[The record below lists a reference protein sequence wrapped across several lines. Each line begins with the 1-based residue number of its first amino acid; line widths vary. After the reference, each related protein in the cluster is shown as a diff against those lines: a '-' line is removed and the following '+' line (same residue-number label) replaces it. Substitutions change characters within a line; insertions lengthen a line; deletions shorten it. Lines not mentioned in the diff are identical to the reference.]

1 MKKLLSI
8 LLTLALTLSLSVPAL
23 AAAPEEV
30 PLPDLMDPPPPVED
44 TLVIRDSGYPM
55 DAETVAWLEAH
66 PEEAAQLEANLEQ
79 WAMTSWGYASVAEMA
94 EAWGESEAYIRDML
108 LEEQVGTAMYQ
119 EEQQAAQAEY
129 AAAHP
134 GYLDGFDP
142 DAWLRT
148 AYPDYRDPEEA
159 FMADYGLADRAA
171 FEDYMEGD
179 YTNHLIWME
188 SLRSDIDAALAEN
201 AAALDGFDVDAYF
214 AQEYPYYESQ
224 EEFMAGYTLLDRAEF
239 ETYLTWEYLTYY
251 AVPEGNDPWTDD
263 LKEALGGVPGEL
275 WVMVNGT
282 YLTFEADKPYAE
294 DGVTYVPA
302 DKLGEALGLELAG
315 DYVPL
320 RETAQAAGYE
330 IWWDQD
336 YETAVV
342 MDSDVLIGIID
353 SGFTALNGVL
363 AKNTLDWERWAETED
378 WTVTLTMFD
387 TLNGDKTYPMTLT
400 QESLYGPEGLQTTG
414 EYDLSAMM
422 TLLEQMGLLEYVG
435 EDELKV
441 VSAVLSGDYE
451 LRWDMESGDM
461 AFTASCLPDLLSM
474 LGTPY
479 PKELWFTLSG
489 ETTEELSDLLSD
501 LMDREEPV
509 TVGALVWYLYG
520 ATTAPWSDPVLYWS
534 EATELA
540 AGMSI
545 FLGDE
550 ALVREGDA
558 WVLRLGMEELAA
570 LLGYGEDAY
579 VYDYLGLQDFALE
592 CAFHDDGA
600 VTGSLLCLTPDETWS
615 PAVRVTASWDFDL
628 TGGGLE
634 AEIHLKNQMKL
645 TITGSTALK
654 ETGEKPETGVPEGA
668 ASMALE
674 DLTGW

>member
-8 LLTLALTLSLSVPAL
+8 LLTLALTLSLSAPAL

-30 PLPDLMDPPPPVED
+30 PLPDLVDPPLPVED
-44 TLVIRDSGYPM
+44 SLVIGDSGYPM

-108 LEEQVGTAMYQ
+108 LEEQVGTAMYR

-159 FMADYGLADRAA
+159 FMADYDLADRAA

-188 SLRSDIDAALAEN
+188 SLRSDIDADLAEDP
-201 AAALDGFDVDAYF
+201 AALDGFDVDAYF
-214 AQEYPYYESQ
+214 TQEYPYYESQ

-251 AVPEGNDPWTDD
+251 AAPSDPWTDD
-263 LKEALGGVPGEL
+263 SKEALGGVPGEL
-275 WVMVNGT
+275 GIMVNGT
-282 YLTFEADKPYAE
+282 YLTFTGDKPYAE

-302 DKLGEALGLELAG
+302 DELGEALGLELTG
-315 DYVPL
+315 GYVPL
-320 RETAQAAGYE
+320 RETAQAAGCE
-330 IWWDQD
+330 VWWDQA

-342 MDSDVLIGIID
+342 MDPDALIGAID

-363 AKNTLDWERWAETED
+363 AKNTPAWERWAETEE

-400 QESLYGPEGLQTTG
+400 QESLCGPEGLQAAG
-414 EYDLSAMM
+414 KYDLSALM
-422 TLLEQMGLLEYVG
+422 TLLEGMGLLDYVG
-435 EDELKV
+435 EDERDV
-441 VSAVLSGDYE
+441 VTAVLSGDYE
-451 LRWDMESGDM
+451 LRWDMESGNM

-479 PKELWFTLSG
+479 PKELWFTLNG
-489 ETTEELSDLLSD
+489 ETTAELTGLLSD
-501 LMDREEPV
+501 LMDREKPV
-509 TVGALVWYLYG
+509 TVGALAWALTRSTSYG
-520 ATTAPWSDPVLYWS
+520 SPVFYWRD
-534 EATELA
+534 AVDFAGTLA
-540 AGMSI
+540 L
-545 FLGDE
+545 FLGDD

-558 WVLRLGMEELAA
+558 WVLRLGMDDLAA
-570 LLGYGEDAY
+570 LLGYGEEDAGT
-579 VYDYLGLQDFALE
+579 YLGLEAFALE
-592 CAFHDDGA
+592 CAFGDDGA
-600 VTGSLLCLTPDETWS
+600 VTGSLLCLTPDESWS
-615 PAVRVTASWDFDL
+615 PAMRVTAGWDLDL
-628 TGGGLE
+628 TGGTVE
-634 AEIHLKNQMKL
+634 AEFHLKNQMKL
-645 TITGSTALK
+645 TLTGTSALE

-668 ASMALE
+668 ASVALE

>member
-1 MKKLLSI
+1 MKKLISI
-8 LLTLALTLSLSVPAL
+8 LLTLALTLSLSAPAL

-30 PLPDLMDPPPPVED
+30 PLPDLVDPPLPVED
-44 TLVIRDSGYPM
+44 SLVIGDSGYPM
-55 DAETVAWLEAH
+55 DAETAAWLEAH

-119 EEQQAAQAEY
+119 EERQAAQAEY

-134 GYLDGFDP
+134 GYLDGFDH
-142 DAWLRT
+142 DAWLRR

-159 FMADYGLADRAA
+159 FMADYDLADRAA
-171 FEDYMEGD
+171 FEAYMEGD
-179 YTNHLIWME
+179 YTNHLIWIE
-188 SLRSDIDAALAEN
+188 SLQSEIDAMLAES

-214 AQEYPYYESQ
+214 TQEYPYYESQ
-224 EEFMAGYTLLDRAEF
+224 EEFMAGYTLLGRAEF

-251 AVPEGNDPWTDD
+251 AAPSDPWTDES
-263 LKEALGGVPGEL
+263 KEALGGVPGEL
-275 WVMVNGT
+275 GVMVNGA
-282 YLTFEADKPYAE
+282 YLTFDGDKPYAE
-294 DGVTYVPA
+294 NGVTYVPA
-302 DKLGEALGLELAG
+302 AQLGEALGLTLTG

-320 RETAQAAGYE
+320 RETAQAAGCE
-330 IWWDQD
+330 VWWDQA

-342 MDSDVLIGIID
+342 LDPAALTEAID

-363 AKNTLDWERWAETED
+363 AKSVPAWERWAETED

-400 QESLYGPEGLQTTG
+400 QESLCGPEGLQAAG
-414 EYDLSAMM
+414 KYDLSALM

-435 EDELKV
+435 EDERKV

-451 LRWDMESGDM
+451 LRWDTETGAM

-479 PKELWFTLSG
+479 PKELWFTLNG
-489 ETTEELSDLLSD
+489 ETTAELTGLLSD

-509 TVGALVWYLYG
+509 TVGALAWALTRSTSYG
-520 ATTAPWSDPVLYWS
+520 SPVFYWRDTVDF
-534 EATELA
+534 AGALA
-540 AGMSI
+540 L
-545 FLGDE
+545 FLGDD
-550 ALVREGDA
+550 ALVREGDT
-558 WVLRLGMEELAA
+558 WVLRLGMDDLAA
-570 LLGYGEDAY
+570 LLGYGEEDAGT
-579 VYDYLGLQDFALE
+579 YLGLEAFALE
-592 CAFHDDGA
+592 CAFGDDGS
-600 VTGSLLCLTPDETWS
+600 VTGSLLCLTPDESWS
-615 PAVRVTASWDFDL
+615 PAMRVTASWDLDL
-628 TGGGLE
+628 TGGTVE
-634 AEIHLKNQMKL
+634 AEFHLKNQMKL
-645 TITGSTALK
+645 TLTVSTALE

-668 ASMALE
+668 ASTALE

>member
-1 MKKLLSI
+1 MKKLISI
-8 LLTLALTLSLSVPAL
+8 LLTLALTLSLSAPAL

-30 PLPDLMDPPPPVED
+30 PLPDLVDPPLPVED
-44 TLVIRDSGYPM
+44 SLVIGDSGYPM

-119 EEQQAAQAEY
+119 EERQAAQAEY

-134 GYLDGFDP
+134 GYLDGFDH
-142 DAWLRT
+142 DAWLRR

-159 FMADYGLADRAA
+159 FMADYDLADRAA
-171 FEDYMEGD
+171 FEAYMEGD
-179 YTNHLIWME
+179 YTNHLIWIE
-188 SLRSDIDAALAEN
+188 SLRSEIDAMLAEN

-214 AQEYPYYESQ
+214 TQEYPYYESQ
-224 EEFMAGYTLLDRAEF
+224 EEFMAGYTLLGRAEF

-251 AVPEGNDPWTDD
+251 AAPSDPWTDD
-263 LKEALGGVPGEL
+263 SKEALGGVPGEL
-275 WVMVNGT
+275 GIMVNGT
-282 YLTFEADKPYAE
+282 YLTFTGDKPYAE

-302 DKLGEALGLELAG
+302 DELGEALGLELTG
-315 DYVPL
+315 GYVPL
-320 RETAQAAGYE
+320 RETAQAAGCE
-330 IWWDQD
+330 VWWDQA

-342 MDSDVLIGIID
+342 MDPDALIGAID

-363 AKNTLDWERWAETED
+363 AKNTPAWERWAETEE

-400 QESLYGPEGLQTTG
+400 QESLYGPEGLQAAG
-414 EYDLSAMM
+414 KYDLSALM
-422 TLLEQMGLLEYVG
+422 TLLEGMGLLDYVG
-435 EDELKV
+435 EDERDV
-441 VSAVLSGDYE
+441 VTAVLSGDYE

-479 PKELWFTLSG
+479 PKELWFTLDG
-489 ETTEELSDLLSD
+489 ETTAELTGLLSD

-509 TVGALVWYLYG
+509 TVGALAWALTRSISYG
-520 ATTAPWSDPVLYWS
+520 SPVFYWRD
-534 EATELA
+534 AVDFAGTLA
-540 AGMSI
+540 L
-545 FLGDE
+545 FLGDD
-550 ALVREGDA
+550 ALIREGDA
-558 WVLRLGMEELAA
+558 WVLRLGMTDLAA
-570 LLGYGEDAY
+570 LLGYGEDT
-579 VYDYLGLQDFALE
+579 YDYLGLQDFALE
-592 CAFHDDGA
+592 CAFGDDGA
-600 VTGSLLCLTPDETWS
+600 VTGSLLCLTPDESWS
-615 PAVRVTASWDFDL
+615 PAMRVTAGWDLDL
-628 TGGGLE
+628 TGGTVE
-634 AEIHLKNQMKL
+634 AEFHLKNQMKL
-645 TITGSTALK
+645 TLTGTSALE

-668 ASMALE
+668 ASVALE

>member
-8 LLTLALTLSLSVPAL
+8 LLTLALTLSLSAPAL

-30 PLPDLMDPPPPVED
+30 PLPDLVDPPLPVED
-44 TLVIRDSGYPM
+44 SLVIGDSGYPM

-159 FMADYGLADRAA
+159 FMADYDLADRAA

-214 AQEYPYYESQ
+214 TQEYPYYESQ

-251 AVPEGNDPWTDD
+251 AAPSDPWTDD
-263 LKEALGGVPGEL
+263 SKEALGGVPGEL
-275 WVMVNGT
+275 GVMVNGT
-282 YLTFEADKPYAE
+282 YLTFTGDKPYAE

-302 DKLGEALGLELAG
+302 DELGEALGLELTG
-315 DYVPL
+315 GYVPL
-320 RETAQAAGYE
+320 RETAQAAGCE
-330 IWWDQD
+330 VWWDQA

-342 MDSDVLIGIID
+342 MDPDALIGAID

-363 AKNTLDWERWAETED
+363 AKNTPAWERWAETEE

-400 QESLYGPEGLQTTG
+400 QESLCGPEGLQAAG
-414 EYDLSAMM
+414 KYDLSALM
-422 TLLEQMGLLEYVG
+422 TLLEGMGLLDYVG
-435 EDELKV
+435 EDERDV
-441 VSAVLSGDYE
+441 VTAVLSGDYE
-451 LRWDMESGDM
+451 LRWDMESGNM

-479 PKELWFTLSG
+479 PKELWFTLNG
-489 ETTEELSDLLSD
+489 ETTAELTGLLSD
-501 LMDREEPV
+501 LMDREKPV
-509 TVGALVWYLYG
+509 TVGALAWALTRSTSYG
-520 ATTAPWSDPVLYWS
+520 SPVFYWRD
-534 EATELA
+534 AVDFAGTLA
-540 AGMSI
+540 L
-545 FLGDE
+545 FLGDD

-558 WVLRLGMEELAA
+558 WVLRLGMDDLAA
-570 LLGYGEDAY
+570 LLGYGEEDAGT
-579 VYDYLGLQDFALE
+579 YLGLEAFALE
-592 CAFHDDGA
+592 CAFGDDGA
-600 VTGSLLCLTPDETWS
+600 VTGSLLCLTPDESWS
-615 PAVRVTASWDFDL
+615 PAMRVTAGWDLDL
-628 TGGGLE
+628 TGGTVE
-634 AEIHLKNQMKL
+634 AEFHLKNQMKL
-645 TITGSTALK
+645 TITGSTALE

-668 ASMALE
+668 ASVALE

>member
-8 LLTLALTLSLSVPAL
+8 LLTLALTLSLSAPAL

-30 PLPDLMDPPPPVED
+30 PLPDLVDPPLPVED
-44 TLVIRDSGYPM
+44 SLVIGDSGYPM

-119 EEQQAAQAEY
+119 EERQAAQAEY

-159 FMADYGLADRAA
+159 FMADYDLADRAA

-214 AQEYPYYESQ
+214 TQEYPYYESQ

-251 AVPEGNDPWTDD
+251 AAPSDPWTDD
-263 LKEALGGVPGEL
+263 SKEALGGVPGEL
-275 WVMVNGT
+275 GIMVNGT
-282 YLTFEADKPYAE
+282 YLTFTGDKPYAE

-302 DKLGEALGLELAG
+302 DELGEALGLELTG
-315 DYVPL
+315 GYVPL
-320 RETAQAAGYE
+320 RETAQAAGCE
-330 IWWDQD
+330 VWWDQA

-342 MDSDVLIGIID
+342 MDPDALIGAID

-363 AKNTLDWERWAETED
+363 AKNTPAWERWAETEE

-400 QESLYGPEGLQTTG
+400 EESLCGPEGLQAAG
-414 EYDLSAMM
+414 KYDLSALM
-422 TLLEQMGLLEYVG
+422 TLLEGMGLLDYVG
-435 EDELKV
+435 EDERDV
-441 VSAVLSGDYE
+441 VTAVLSGDYE
-451 LRWDMESGDM
+451 LRWDMESGNM

-479 PKELWFTLSG
+479 PKELWFTLNG
-489 ETTEELSDLLSD
+489 ETTAELTGLLSD

-509 TVGALVWYLYG
+509 TVGALAWALTRSTSYG
-520 ATTAPWSDPVLYWS
+520 SPVFYWRD
-534 EATELA
+534 AVDFAGTLA
-540 AGMSI
+540 L
-545 FLGDE
+545 FLGDD

-558 WVLRLGMEELAA
+558 WVLRLGMDDLAA
-570 LLGYGEDAY
+570 LLGYGEEDAGT
-579 VYDYLGLQDFALE
+579 YLGLEAFALE
-592 CAFHDDGA
+592 CAFGDDGA
-600 VTGSLLCLTPDETWS
+600 VTGSLLCLTPDESWS
-615 PAVRVTASWDFDL
+615 PAMRVTAGWDLDL
-628 TGGGLE
+628 TGGTVE
-634 AEIHLKNQMKL
+634 AEFHLKNQMKL
-645 TITGSTALK
+645 TLTGTSALE

-668 ASMALE
+668 ASVALE

>member
-8 LLTLALTLSLSVPAL
+8 LLTLALTLSLSAPAL
-23 AAAPEEV
+23 AAAPEEA
-30 PLPDLMDPPPPVED
+30 PLPDLMDPPLPVED
-44 TLVIRDSGYPM
+44 TLVIRDSGYLM
-55 DAETVAWLEAH
+55 DAEAAAWLEAH
-66 PEEAAQLEANLEQ
+66 PEEAAQLEANLDQ
-79 WAMTSWGYASVAEMA
+79 WAETWGYGSVAEMA
-94 EAWGESEAYIRDML
+94 ADWGESEAYIRDML
-108 LEEQVGTAMYQ
+108 LEEQAGVIADREARQTAL
-119 EEQQAAQAEY
+119 AAY

-148 AYPDYRDPEEA
+148 AYPGYKEPDEA

-171 FEDYMEGD
+171 FEDYMKED
-179 YTNHLIWME
+179 YTSHLIWIE
-188 SLRSDIDAALAEN
+188 DLQSDIDAALAE
-201 AAALDGFDVDAYF
+201 APAALDGFDVDDYF
-214 AQEYPYYESQ
+214 TQEYPYYSDQ
-224 EEFMAGYTLLDRAEF
+224 EEFMADYGLLDRTEF
-239 ETYLTWEYLTYY
+239 ETYLTWEYLIYY
-251 AVPEGNDPWTDD
+251 AAPSDPWTDD
-263 LKEALGGVPGEL
+263 SKEALGGVPGEL
-275 WVMVNGT
+275 GIMVNGT
-282 YLTFEADKPYAE
+282 YLTFDGDKPYAE

-302 DKLGEALGLELAG
+302 AELGEALGLELTG

-320 RETAQAAGYE
+320 RETAQAAGCE
-330 IWWDQD
+330 IWWDQA

-342 MDSDVLIGIID
+342 MDPDVLVAAID

-414 EYDLSAMM
+414 EYDLSALM

-451 LRWDMESGDM
+451 LRWDTETGAM
-461 AFTASCLPDLLSM
+461 AVTASCLPDLLSV

-520 ATTAPWSDPVLYWS
+520 ATTAPWSAPVLYWS

-540 AGMSI
+540 AGMAL

>member
-8 LLTLALTLSLSVPAL
+8 LLTLALTLSLSAPAL

-30 PLPDLMDPPPPVED
+30 PLPDLVDPPLPVED
-44 TLVIRDSGYPM
+44 SLVIGDSGYPM

-119 EEQQAAQAEY
+119 EERQAAQAEY

-159 FMADYGLADRAA
+159 FMADYDLADRAA

-188 SLRSDIDAALAEN
+188 SLRSDIDAKLAEN

-214 AQEYPYYESQ
+214 TQEYPYYESQ
-224 EEFMAGYTLLDRAEF
+224 EEFMAGYTLLGRAEF

-251 AVPEGNDPWTDD
+251 AAPSDPWTDD
-263 LKEALGGVPGEL
+263 SKEALGGVPGEL
-275 WVMVNGT
+275 GIMVNGT
-282 YLTFEADKPYAE
+282 YLTFTGDKPYAE

-302 DKLGEALGLELAG
+302 AELGEALGLTLTG
-315 DYVPL
+315 GYVPL
-320 RETAQAAGYE
+320 RETAQAAGCE
-330 IWWDQD
+330 VWWDQD

-342 MDSDVLIGIID
+342 IDTAALVEAID

-363 AKNTLDWERWAETED
+363 AKSVPAWERWAETED

-400 QESLYGPEGLQTTG
+400 QESLCGPEGLQAAG
-414 EYDLSAMM
+414 KYDLSALM

-435 EDELKV
+435 EDERKV

-451 LRWDMESGDM
+451 LRWDTGTGAM

-479 PKELWFTLSG
+479 PKELWFTLNG
-489 ETTEELSDLLSD
+489 ETTAELTGLLSD

-509 TVGALVWYLYG
+509 TVGALAWALTRSTSYG
-520 ATTAPWSDPVLYWS
+520 SPVFYWRDTVDF
-534 EATELA
+534 AGTLA
-540 AGMSI
+540 L
-545 FLGDE
+545 FLGDD

-558 WVLRLGMEELAA
+558 WVLRLGMDDLAA
-570 LLGYGEDAY
+570 LLGYGEDT
-579 VYDYLGLQDFALE
+579 YDYLGLQDFALE
-592 CAFHDDGA
+592 CAFGDDGS
-600 VTGSLLCLTPDETWS
+600 VTGSLLCLTPDESWS
-615 PAVRVTASWDFDL
+615 PAMRVTAGWDLDL

-654 ETGEKPETGVPEGA
+654 ETGEKPETQVPEGA
-668 ASMALE
+668 ASTALE

>member
-8 LLTLALTLSLSVPAL
+8 LLTLALTLSLSAPAL

-30 PLPDLMDPPPPVED
+30 PLPDLVDPPLPVED
-44 TLVIRDSGYPM
+44 SLVIGDSGYPM

-159 FMADYGLADRAA
+159 FMADYDLADRAA

-214 AQEYPYYESQ
+214 TQEYPYYESQ

-251 AVPEGNDPWTDD
+251 AAPSDPWTDD
-263 LKEALGGVPGEL
+263 SKEALGGVPGEL
-275 WVMVNGT
+275 GVMVNGT
-282 YLTFEADKPYAE
+282 YLTFTGDKPYAE
-294 DGVTYVPA
+294 DGVTYAPA
-302 DKLGEALGLELAG
+302 AELGEALGLTLTG
-315 DYVPL
+315 GYVPL
-320 RETAQAAGYE
+320 RETAQAAGCE
-330 IWWDQD
+330 VWWDQA

-342 MDSDVLIGIID
+342 MDPDALIGAID

-363 AKNTLDWERWAETED
+363 AKNTPAWERWAETEE

-400 QESLYGPEGLQTTG
+400 QESLCGPEGLQAAG
-414 EYDLSAMM
+414 KYDLSALM
-422 TLLEQMGLLEYVG
+422 TLLEGMGLLDYVG
-435 EDELKV
+435 EDERDV
-441 VSAVLSGDYE
+441 VTAVLSGDYE
-451 LRWDMESGDM
+451 LRWDMESGNM

-479 PKELWFTLSG
+479 PKELWFTLNG
-489 ETTEELSDLLSD
+489 ETTAELTGLLSD
-501 LMDREEPV
+501 LMDREKPV
-509 TVGALVWYLYG
+509 TVGTLAWALTRSTSYG
-520 ATTAPWSDPVLYWS
+520 SPVFYWRD
-534 EATELA
+534 AVDFAGTLA
-540 AGMSI
+540 L
-545 FLGDE
+545 FLGDD

-558 WVLRLGMEELAA
+558 WVLRLGMDDLAA
-570 LLGYGEDAY
+570 LLGYGEEDAGT
-579 VYDYLGLQDFALE
+579 YLGLEAFALE
-592 CAFHDDGA
+592 CAFSDDGA
-600 VTGSLLCLTPDETWS
+600 VTGSLLCLTPDESWS
-615 PAVRVTASWDFDL
+615 PAMRVTAGWDLDL
-628 TGGGLE
+628 TGGTVE
-634 AEIHLKNQMKL
+634 AELHLKNQMKL
-645 TITGSTALK
+645 TLTGTSALE

-668 ASMALE
+668 ASVALE

>member
-1 MKKLLSI
+1 MKKLISI
-8 LLTLALTLSLSVPAL
+8 LLTLALTLSLSAPAL

-30 PLPDLMDPPPPVED
+30 PLPDLVDPPLPVED
-44 TLVIRDSGYPM
+44 SLVIGDSGYPM

-108 LEEQVGTAMYQ
+108 LEEQVGTAMYR

-159 FMADYGLADRAA
+159 FMADYGLADRAT
-171 FEDYMEGD
+171 FEDYMKED
-179 YTNHLIWME
+179 YTSHLIWIE
-188 SLRSDIDAALAEN
+188 DLQSDIDAALAE
-201 AAALDGFDVDAYF
+201 APAALDGFDVDDYF
-214 AQEYPYYESQ
+214 TQEYPYYSDQ
-224 EEFMAGYTLLDRAEF
+224 EEFMADYGLLDRTEF
-239 ETYLTWEYLTYY
+239 ETYLTWEYLIYY
-251 AVPEGNDPWTDD
+251 AAPEGNDPWTDD
-263 LKEALGGVPGEL
+263 LKESLGGVPGEL
-275 WVMVNGT
+275 GIMVNGT
-282 YLTFEADKPYAE
+282 YLTFTGDKPYAE

-302 DKLGEALGLELAG
+302 AELGEALDLELTG

-320 RETAQAAGYE
+320 RETAQAAGCE
-330 IWWDQD
+330 IWWDQA

-342 MDSDVLIGIID
+342 MDPDVLVAAID

-378 WTVTLTMFD
+378 WNVTLTMFD

-414 EYDLSAMM
+414 EYDLSALM

-435 EDELKV
+435 EDERKV

-451 LRWDMESGDM
+451 LRWDTETGAM
-461 AFTASCLPDLLSM
+461 AFTASCLPELLSM
-474 LGTPY
+474 MGTPY
-479 PKELWFTLSG
+479 PKELWFTLDG
-489 ETTEELSDLLSD
+489 ETTEELTGLLSD
-501 LMDREEPV
+501 LMDQEEPV
-509 TVGALVWYLYG
+509 TVGALVWYLY
-520 ATTAPWSDPVLYWS
+520 ASTTAPWSDPVLYWS

-545 FLGDE
+545 LLGDD

-558 WVLRLGMEELAA
+558 WVLRLGMSELAG
-570 LLGYGEDAY
+570 LLGYSEED
-579 VYDYLGLQDFALE
+579 YDYLGLQDFALE
-592 CAFHDDGA
+592 CAFGDDGT
-600 VTGSLLCLTPDETWS
+600 VTGSLLCLTPDESWS
-615 PAVRVTASWDFDL
+615 PAMRIAADWELDL
-628 TGGGLE
+628 TSGSLE
-634 AEIHLKNQMKL
+634 AELHLKNQMKL
-645 TITGSTALK
+645 TITVSTALE
-654 ETGEKPETGVPEGA
+654 ETGEKPETQVPEGA

>member
-8 LLTLALTLSLSVPAL
+8 LLTLALTLSLSAPAL

-30 PLPDLMDPPPPVED
+30 PLPDLVDPPLPVED
-44 TLVIRDSGYPM
+44 SLVIGDSGYPM

-119 EEQQAAQAEY
+119 EERQAAQAEY

-159 FMADYGLADRAA
+159 FMADYDLADRAA

-214 AQEYPYYESQ
+214 TQEYPYYESQ

-251 AVPEGNDPWTDD
+251 AAPSDPWTDD
-263 LKEALGGVPGEL
+263 SKEALGGVPGEL
-275 WVMVNGT
+275 GIMVNGT
-282 YLTFEADKPYAE
+282 YLTFTGDKPYAE

-302 DKLGEALGLELAG
+302 DELGEALGLELTG
-315 DYVPL
+315 GYVPL
-320 RETAQAAGYE
+320 RETAQAAGCE
-330 IWWDQD
+330 VWWDQA

-342 MDSDVLIGIID
+342 MDPDALIGAID

-363 AKNTLDWERWAETED
+363 AKNTPAWERWAETEE

-400 QESLYGPEGLQTTG
+400 QESLCGPEGLQAAG
-414 EYDLSAMM
+414 KYDLSALM
-422 TLLEQMGLLEYVG
+422 TLLEGMGLLDYVG
-435 EDELKV
+435 EDERDV
-441 VSAVLSGDYE
+441 VTAVLSGDYE
-451 LRWDMESGDM
+451 LRWDMESGNM

-479 PKELWFTLSG
+479 PKELWFTLNG
-489 ETTEELSDLLSD
+489 ETTAELTGLLSD

-509 TVGALVWYLYG
+509 TVGALAWALTRSTSYG
-520 ATTAPWSDPVLYWS
+520 SPVFYWRD
-534 EATELA
+534 AVDFAGTLA
-540 AGMSI
+540 L
-545 FLGDE
+545 FLGDD

-558 WVLRLGMEELAA
+558 WVLRLGMDDLAA
-570 LLGYGEDAY
+570 LLGYGEEDAGT
-579 VYDYLGLQDFALE
+579 YLGLEAFALE
-592 CAFHDDGA
+592 CAFGDDGA
-600 VTGSLLCLTPDETWS
+600 VTGSLLCLTPDESWS
-615 PAVRVTASWDFDL
+615 PAMRVTAGWDLDL
-628 TGGGLE
+628 TGGTVE
-634 AEIHLKNQMKL
+634 AEFHLKNQMKL
-645 TITGSTALK
+645 TLTGTSALE

-668 ASMALE
+668 ASVALE

>member
-8 LLTLALTLSLSVPAL
+8 LLTLALTLSLSAPAL

-30 PLPDLMDPPPPVED
+30 PLPDLMDPPLPVED

-66 PEEAAQLEANLEQ
+66 PEEAAAMEADLEQ

-108 LEEQVGTAMYQ
+108 LEEQVGTAMYR

-142 DAWLRT
+142 DAWLRR

-188 SLRSDIDAALAEN
+188 SLRSEIDAMLAEN

-214 AQEYPYYESQ
+214 TQEYPYYESQ
-224 EEFMAGYTLLDRAEF
+224 EEFMAGYTLLGRAEF

-251 AVPEGNDPWTDD
+251 AAPSDPWTDD
-263 LKEALGGVPGEL
+263 SKEALGGVPGEL
-275 WVMVNGT
+275 GIMVNGA
-282 YLTFEADKPYAE
+282 YLTFTGDKPYAE

-302 DKLGEALGLELAG
+302 AQLGEALGLELTG
-315 DYVPL
+315 GYVPL
-320 RETAQAAGYE
+320 RETAQAAGCE
-330 IWWDQD
+330 VWWDQD

-342 MDSDVLIGIID
+342 IDTAALVEAID

-363 AKNTLDWERWAETED
+363 AKSTPAWERWAETED

-400 QESLYGPEGLQTTG
+400 QESLCGPEGLQAAG
-414 EYDLSAMM
+414 KYDLSALM

-435 EDELKV
+435 EDERKV

-451 LRWDMESGDM
+451 LRWDTGTGTM

-474 LGTPY
+474 MGTPY
-479 PKELWFTLSG
+479 PKDLWLTLGG
-489 ETTEELSDLLSD
+489 ETTEELTGLLSD
-501 LMDREEPV
+501 LMDREKPV
-509 TVGALVWYLYG
+509 TVGALTWALTRSTSYG
-520 ATTAPWSDPVLYWS
+520 SPVFYWRD
-534 EATELA
+534 AVDFAGALA
-540 AGMSI
+540 L
-545 FLGDE
+545 FLGDD

-558 WVLRLGMEELAA
+558 WVLRLGMDDLAA
-570 LLGYGEDAY
+570 LLGYGEEDAGT
-579 VYDYLGLQDFALE
+579 YLGLEAFALE
-592 CAFHDDGA
+592 CAFHDDGS
-600 VTGSLLCLTPDETWS
+600 VTGSLLCLTPDESWS
-615 PAVRVTASWDFDL
+615 PAMRVTASWDLDL
-628 TGGGLE
+628 TGGTVE
-634 AEIHLKNQMKL
+634 AEFHLKNQMKL
-645 TITGSTALK
+645 TLTVSTALE
-654 ETGEKPETGVPEGA
+654 ETGEKPETQVPEGA
-668 ASMALE
+668 ASTALE

>member
-8 LLTLALTLSLSVPAL
+8 LLTLALTLSLSAPAL

-30 PLPDLMDPPPPVED
+30 PLPDLVDPPLPVED
-44 TLVIRDSGYPM
+44 SLVIGDSGYPM

-142 DAWLRT
+142 DAWFRT

-159 FMADYGLADRAA
+159 FIADYGLADRAA

-214 AQEYPYYESQ
+214 TQEYPYYESQ

-251 AVPEGNDPWTDD
+251 AAPSDPWTDD
-263 LKEALGGVPGEL
+263 SKEALGGVPGEL
-275 WVMVNGT
+275 GIMVNGT
-282 YLTFEADKPYAE
+282 YLTFTGDKPYAE

-302 DKLGEALGLELAG
+302 DELGEALGLELTG
-315 DYVPL
+315 GYVPL
-320 RETAQAAGYE
+320 RETAQAAGCE
-330 IWWDQD
+330 VWWDQAC
-336 YETAVV
+336 ETAVV
-342 MDSDVLIGIID
+342 MDPDALIGAID

-363 AKNTLDWERWAETED
+363 AKNTPAWERWAETEE

-400 QESLYGPEGLQTTG
+400 QESLYGPESLQTTG
-414 EYDLSAMM
+414 SYDLSALM

-451 LRWDMESGDM
+451 LRWDTETGAM

-479 PKELWFTLSG
+479 PKELWFTLNG
-489 ETTEELSDLLSD
+489 ETTAELTGLLSD
-501 LMDREEPV
+501 LMDREKPV
-509 TVGALVWYLYG
+509 TVGALAWALTRSTSYG
-520 ATTAPWSDPVLYWS
+520 SPVFYWRD
-534 EATELA
+534 AVDFAGTLA
-540 AGMSI
+540 L
-545 FLGDE
+545 FLGDD

-558 WVLRLGMEELAA
+558 WVLRLGMDDLAA
-570 LLGYGEDAY
+570 LLGYGEEDAGT
-579 VYDYLGLQDFALE
+579 YLGLEAFALE
-592 CAFHDDGA
+592 CAFGDDGA
-600 VTGSLLCLTPDETWS
+600 VTGSLLCLTLDESWS
-615 PAVRVTASWDFDL
+615 PAMRVTAGWDLDL
-628 TGGGLE
+628 TGGTVE
-634 AEIHLKNQMKL
+634 AEFHLKNQMKL

-668 ASMALE
+668 ASVALE

>member
-1 MKKLLSI
+1 MKKLISI
-8 LLTLALTLSLSVPAL
+8 LLTLALTLSLSAPAL

-30 PLPDLMDPPPPVED
+30 PLPDLMDPPLPVED

-66 PEEAAQLEANLEQ
+66 PEEAAAMEAAIDTYVQET
-79 WAMTSWGYASVAEMA
+79 WYYASVAEMA

-119 EEQQAAQAEY
+119 EERQAAQAEY

-142 DAWLRT
+142 DAWLRR

-159 FMADYGLADRAA
+159 FIADYGLADRAA
-171 FEDYMEGD
+171 FEAYMEGD
-179 YTNHLIWME
+179 YTNHLIWIE
-188 SLRSDIDAALAEN
+188 SLRSEIDAMLAEN

-214 AQEYPYYESQ
+214 TQEYPYYESQ
-224 EEFMAGYTLLDRAEF
+224 EEFMAGYTLLGRAEF

-251 AVPEGNDPWTDD
+251 AAPSDPWTDES
-263 LKEALGGVPGEL
+263 KEALGGVPGEL
-275 WVMVNGT
+275 GVMVNGT
-282 YLTFEADKPYAE
+282 YLTFTGDKPYAE

-302 DKLGEALGLELAG
+302 AQLGEALGLELTG
-315 DYVPL
+315 GYVPL
-320 RETAQAAGYE
+320 RETAQAAGCE
-330 IWWDQD
+330 VWWDQA

-342 MDSDVLIGIID
+342 MDPDALIGAID

-363 AKNTLDWERWAETED
+363 AKNTPAWERWAETEE

-400 QESLYGPEGLQTTG
+400 QESLCGPEGLQAAG
-414 EYDLSAMM
+414 KYDLSALM

-435 EDELKV
+435 EDERKV

-451 LRWDMESGDM
+451 LRWDTGTGAM

-479 PKELWFTLSG
+479 PKELWFTLNG
-489 ETTEELSDLLSD
+489 ETTAELTGLLSD

-509 TVGALVWYLYG
+509 TVGALAWALTRSTSYG
-520 ATTAPWSDPVLYWS
+520 SPVFYWRDTVDF
-534 EATELA
+534 AGTLA
-540 AGMSI
+540 L
-545 FLGDE
+545 FLGDD

-558 WVLRLGMEELAA
+558 WVLRLGMDDLAA
-570 LLGYGEDAY
+570 LLGYGEEDAGT
-579 VYDYLGLQDFALE
+579 YLGLEAFALE
-592 CAFHDDGA
+592 CAFGDDGS
-600 VTGSLLCLTPDETWS
+600 VTGSLLCLTPDESWS
-615 PAVRVTASWDFDL
+615 PAMRVTAGWDLDL
-628 TGGGLE
+628 TGGTVE
-634 AEIHLKNQMKL
+634 AEFHLKNQMKL
-645 TITGSTALK
+645 TLTVSTALE

-668 ASMALE
+668 ASTALE

>member
-1 MKKLLSI
+1 MKKLISI
-8 LLTLALTLSLSVPAL
+8 LLTLALTLSLSAPAL
-23 AAAPEEV
+23 AAAPEEA
-30 PLPDLMDPPPPVED
+30 PLPDLIDPPLPVED

-66 PEEAAQLEANLEQ
+66 PEEAAAMEAAIDTYVQET
-79 WAMTSWGYASVAEMA
+79 WYYDSVAEMA
-94 EAWGESEAYIRDML
+94 EYWGESEAYIRDML
-108 LEEQVGTAMYQ
+108 LEEQVWAAMVQ
-119 EEQQAAQAEY
+119 EEEQAAQAEY

-134 GYLDGFDP
+134 GYLDGFAP

-159 FMADYGLADRAA
+159 FMADYDLADRAA
-171 FEDYMEGD
+171 FEAYMKAD

-188 SLRSDIDAALAEN
+188 NLRSERDAALAE
-201 AAALDGFDVDAYF
+201 APAALDGFDVDDYF
-214 AQEYPYYESQ
+214 TQEYPYYSDQ
-224 EEFMAGYTLLDRAEF
+224 EEFMADYGLLDRTEF
-239 ETYLTWEYLTYY
+239 ETYLTWEYLIYY
-251 AVPEGNDPWTDD
+251 AAPEGNDPWTDD

-275 WVMVNGT
+275 GIMVNGT
-282 YLTFEADKPYAE
+282 YLTFTGDKPYAE

-302 DKLGEALGLELAG
+302 AELGEALGLELTG
-315 DYVPL
+315 DYVTL
-320 RETAQAAGYE
+320 REMAQAAGCE
-330 IWWDQD
+330 IWWDQA

-342 MDSDVLIGIID
+342 IDPDVLVAAID

-363 AKNTLDWERWAETED
+363 AKNTLDWERWAESED
-378 WTVTLTMFD
+378 WNVTLTMFD

-414 EYDLSAMM
+414 EYDLSALM

-451 LRWDMESGDM
+451 LRWDTETGAM

-474 LGTPY
+474 MGTPY
-479 PKELWFTLSG
+479 PKDLWFTMDG
-489 ETTEELSDLLSD
+489 ETTEELSTLFSD
-501 LMDREEPV
+501 LMDQEEPV
-509 TVGALVWYLYG
+509 TVGDLVWYLY
-520 ATTAPWSDPVLYWS
+520 ASTTAPWSDPVLYWS

-545 FLGDE
+545 FLGDD

-558 WVLRLGMEELAA
+558 WVLRLGMSELAG
-570 LLGYGEDAY
+570 LLGYSEED
-579 VYDYLGLQDFALE
+579 YDHLGLQDFALE
-592 CAFHDDGA
+592 CAFGDDGT
-600 VTGSLLCLTPDETWS
+600 VTGSLLCLTPGESWS
-615 PAVRVTASWDFDL
+615 PAMRIAADWKFDL
-628 TGGGLE
+628 TSGSLE
-634 AEIHLKNQMKL
+634 AELHLKNQMKL
-645 TITGSTALK
+645 TITTSTALE
-654 ETGEKPETGVPEGA
+654 ETGEKPETQVPEGA

>member
-8 LLTLALTLSLSVPAL
+8 LLTLALTLSLSAPAL

-30 PLPDLMDPPPPVED
+30 PLPDLVDPPLPVED
-44 TLVIRDSGYPM
+44 SLVIGDSGYPM

-108 LEEQVGTAMYQ
+108 LEEQVGTAMYR

-159 FMADYGLADRAA
+159 FMADYDLADRAA

-188 SLRSDIDAALAEN
+188 SLRSDIDAKLAEN

-214 AQEYPYYESQ
+214 TQEYPYYESQ
-224 EEFMAGYTLLDRAEF
+224 EEFMAGYTLLGRAEF

-251 AVPEGNDPWTDD
+251 AAPSDPWTDD
-263 LKEALGGVPGEL
+263 SKEALGGVPGEL
-275 WVMVNGT
+275 GIMVNGT
-282 YLTFEADKPYAE
+282 YLTFTGDKPYAE

-302 DKLGEALGLELAG
+302 AELGEALGLTLTG
-315 DYVPL
+315 GYVPL
-320 RETAQAAGYE
+320 RETAQAAGCE
-330 IWWDQD
+330 VWWDQD

-342 MDSDVLIGIID
+342 IDTAALVEAID

-363 AKNTLDWERWAETED
+363 AKSVPAWERWAETED

-400 QESLYGPEGLQTTG
+400 QESLCGPEGLQAAG
-414 EYDLSAMM
+414 KYDLSALM

-435 EDELKV
+435 EDERKV

-451 LRWDMESGDM
+451 LRWDTGTGAM

-479 PKELWFTLSG
+479 PKELWFTLNG
-489 ETTEELSDLLSD
+489 ETTAELTGLLSD

-509 TVGALVWYLYG
+509 TVGALAWALTRSTSYG
-520 ATTAPWSDPVLYWS
+520 SPVFYWRDTVDF
-534 EATELA
+534 AGTLA
-540 AGMSI
+540 L
-545 FLGDE
+545 FLGDD

-558 WVLRLGMEELAA
+558 WVLRLGMDDLAA
-570 LLGYGEDAY
+570 LLGYGEDT
-579 VYDYLGLQDFALE
+579 YDYLGLQDFALE
-592 CAFHDDGA
+592 CAFGDDGS
-600 VTGSLLCLTPDETWS
+600 VTGSLLCLTPDESWS
-615 PAVRVTASWDFDL
+615 PAMRVTAGWDLDL

-654 ETGEKPETGVPEGA
+654 ETGEKPETQVPEGA
-668 ASMALE
+668 ASTALE

>member
-8 LLTLALTLSLSVPAL
+8 LLTLALTLSLSAPAL

-30 PLPDLMDPPPPVED
+30 PLPDLVDPPLPVED
-44 TLVIRDSGYPM
+44 SLVIGDSGYPM

-159 FMADYGLADRAA
+159 FIADYGLADRAA

-251 AVPEGNDPWTDD
+251 AAPSDPWTDD
-263 LKEALGGVPGEL
+263 SKEALGGVPGEL
-275 WVMVNGT
+275 GVMVNGA
-282 YLTFEADKPYAE
+282 YLTFDGDKPYAE

-302 DKLGEALGLELAG
+302 DELGEALGLELTG
-315 DYVPL
+315 GYVPL
-320 RETAQAAGYE
+320 RETAQAAGCE
-330 IWWDQD
+330 VWWDQA

-342 MDSDVLIGIID
+342 MDPDALIGAID

-363 AKNTLDWERWAETED
+363 AKNTPAWERWAETEE

-414 EYDLSAMM
+414 SYDLSALM
-422 TLLEQMGLLEYVG
+422 TLLEQMGLLDYVG
-435 EDELKV
+435 EDERNV
-441 VSAVLSGDYE
+441 VAAVLSGDYE

-479 PKELWFTLSG
+479 PKELWFTLDG
-489 ETTEELSDLLSD
+489 ETTAELTGLLSD
-501 LMDREEPV
+501 LMDREKPV
-509 TVGALVWYLYG
+509 TVGALAWALTRSTSYG
-520 ATTAPWSDPVLYWS
+520 SPVFYWRD
-534 EATELA
+534 AVDFAGTLA
-540 AGMSI
+540 L
-545 FLGDE
+545 FLGDD

-558 WVLRLGMEELAA
+558 WVLRLGMDDLAA
-570 LLGYGEDAY
+570 LLGYGEEDAGT
-579 VYDYLGLQDFALE
+579 YLGLEAFALE
-592 CAFHDDGA
+592 CAFGDDGA
-600 VTGSLLCLTPDETWS
+600 VTGSLLCLTPDESWS
-615 PAVRVTASWDFDL
+615 PAMRVTAGWDLDL
-628 TGGGLE
+628 TGGTVE
-634 AEIHLKNQMKL
+634 AEFHLKNQMKL
-645 TITGSTALK
+645 TITGTSALE

-668 ASMALE
+668 ASTALE

>member
-8 LLTLALTLSLSVPAL
+8 LLTLALTLSLSAPAL

-30 PLPDLMDPPPPVED
+30 PLPDLVDPPLPVED
-44 TLVIRDSGYPM
+44 SLVIGDSGYPM

-108 LEEQVGTAMYQ
+108 LEEQVGTAMYR

-134 GYLDGFDP
+134 GYLDGFDH
-142 DAWLRT
+142 DAWLRR

-159 FMADYGLADRAA
+159 FMADYDLADRAA
-171 FEDYMEGD
+171 FEAYMEGD
-179 YTNHLIWME
+179 YTNHLIWIE
-188 SLRSDIDAALAEN
+188 SLRSEIDAMLAEN

-214 AQEYPYYESQ
+214 TQEYPYYESQ

-251 AVPEGNDPWTDD
+251 AAPSDPWTDD
-263 LKEALGGVPGEL
+263 NKEALGGVPGEL
-275 WVMVNGT
+275 GVMVNGA
-282 YLTFEADKPYAE
+282 YLTFDGDKPYAE

-302 DKLGEALGLELAG
+302 AQLGEALGLELTG
-315 DYVPL
+315 GYVPL
-320 RETAQAAGYE
+320 RETAQAAGCE
-330 IWWDQD
+330 VWWDQA

-342 MDSDVLIGIID
+342 MDPDALIGAID

-363 AKNTLDWERWAETED
+363 AKNTPAWERWAETEE

-400 QESLYGPEGLQTTG
+400 QESLCGPEGLQAAG
-414 EYDLSAMM
+414 KYDLSALM

-435 EDELKV
+435 EDERKV

-451 LRWDMESGDM
+451 LRWDTGTGTM

-479 PKELWFTLSG
+479 PKELWFTLNG
-489 ETTEELSDLLSD
+489 ETTAELTGLLSD

-509 TVGALVWYLYG
+509 TVGALAWALTRSTSYG
-520 ATTAPWSDPVLYWS
+520 SPVFYWRDTVDF
-534 EATELA
+534 AGTLA
-540 AGMSI
+540 L
-545 FLGDE
+545 FLGDD

-558 WVLRLGMEELAA
+558 WVLRLGMDDLAA
-570 LLGYGEDAY
+570 LLGYGEEDAGT
-579 VYDYLGLQDFALE
+579 YLGLEAFALE
-592 CAFHDDGA
+592 CAFHDDGT
-600 VTGSLLCLTPDETWS
+600 VTGSLLCLTPDESWS
-615 PAVRVTASWDFDL
+615 PAMRIAADWKFDL
-628 TGGGLE
+628 TSGSLE
-634 AEIHLKNQMKL
+634 AELHLKNQMKL
-645 TITGSTALK
+645 TLTVSTALE
-654 ETGEKPETGVPEGA
+654 ETGEKPETQVPEGA
-668 ASMALE
+668 ASTALE

>member
-8 LLTLALTLSLSVPAL
+8 LLTLALTLSLSAPAL

-30 PLPDLMDPPPPVED
+30 PLPDLVDPPLPVED
-44 TLVIRDSGYPM
+44 SLVIGDSGYPM

-108 LEEQVGTAMYQ
+108 MEEQVGTAMYQ

-159 FMADYGLADRAA
+159 FMADYDLADRAA
-171 FEDYMEGD
+171 FEAYMKED
-179 YTNHLIWME
+179 YTSHLIWME
-188 SLRSDIDAALAEN
+188 DLRSDIDADLAEDP
-201 AAALDGFDVDAYF
+201 AALDGFDVDAYF

-224 EEFMAGYTLLDRAEF
+224 EAFLADYGLLDRAEF

-251 AVPEGNDPWTDD
+251 AAPSDPWTDD
-263 LKEALGGVPGEL
+263 SKEALGGVPGEL
-275 WVMVNGT
+275 GIMVNGT
-282 YLTFEADKPYAE
+282 YLTFTGDKPYAE

-302 DKLGEALGLELAG
+302 DELGEALGLELTG
-315 DYVPL
+315 GYVPL
-320 RETAQAAGYE
+320 RETAQAAGCE
-330 IWWDQD
+330 VWWDQA

-342 MDSDVLIGIID
+342 MDPDALIGAID

-363 AKNTLDWERWAETED
+363 AKNTPAWERWAETEE

-400 QESLYGPEGLQTTG
+400 QESLCGPEGLQAAG
-414 EYDLSAMM
+414 KYDLSALM
-422 TLLEQMGLLEYVG
+422 TLLEGMGLLDYVG
-435 EDELKV
+435 EDERDV
-441 VSAVLSGDYE
+441 VTAVLSGDYE
-451 LRWDMESGDM
+451 LRWDMESGNM

-479 PKELWFTLSG
+479 PKELWFTLNG
-489 ETTEELSDLLSD
+489 ETTAELTGLLSD
-501 LMDREEPV
+501 LMDREKPV
-509 TVGALVWYLYG
+509 TVGALAWALTRSTSYG
-520 ATTAPWSDPVLYWS
+520 SPVFYWRD
-534 EATELA
+534 AVDFAGTLA
-540 AGMSI
+540 L
-545 FLGDE
+545 FLGDD
-550 ALVREGDA
+550 ALVREEDA
-558 WVLRLGMEELAA
+558 WVLRLGMDDLAA
-570 LLGYGEDAY
+570 LLGYGEEDAGT
-579 VYDYLGLQDFALE
+579 YLGLEAFALE
-592 CAFHDDGA
+592 CAFGDDGA
-600 VTGSLLCLTPDETWS
+600 VTGSLLCLTPDESWS
-615 PAVRVTASWDFDL
+615 PAMRVTAGWDLDL
-628 TGGGLE
+628 TGGTVE
-634 AEIHLKNQMKL
+634 AEFHLKNQMKL
-645 TITGSTALK
+645 TLTGTSALE

-668 ASMALE
+668 ASVALE

>member
-8 LLTLALTLSLSVPAL
+8 LLTLALTLSLSAPAL

-30 PLPDLMDPPPPVED
+30 PLPDLVDPPLPVED
-44 TLVIRDSGYPM
+44 SLVIGDSGYPM

-108 LEEQVGTAMYQ
+108 LEEQVGTAMYR

-159 FMADYGLADRAA
+159 FMADYDLADRAA
-171 FEDYMEGD
+171 FEAYMEGD
-179 YTNHLIWME
+179 YTNHLIWIE
-188 SLRSDIDAALAEN
+188 SLRSEIDAMLAEN

-214 AQEYPYYESQ
+214 TQEYPYYESQ

-251 AVPEGNDPWTDD
+251 AAPSDPWTDD
-263 LKEALGGVPGEL
+263 SKEALGGVPGEL
-275 WVMVNGT
+275 GVMVNGA
-282 YLTFEADKPYAE
+282 YLTFDGDKPYAE

-302 DKLGEALGLELAG
+302 AQLGEALGLELTG
-315 DYVPL
+315 GYVPL
-320 RETAQAAGYE
+320 RETAQAAGCE
-330 IWWDQD
+330 VWWDQA

-342 MDSDVLIGIID
+342 MDPDALIGAID

-363 AKNTLDWERWAETED
+363 AKNTPAWERWAETEE

-400 QESLYGPEGLQTTG
+400 QESLCGPEGLQAAG
-414 EYDLSAMM
+414 KYDLSALM

-435 EDELKV
+435 EDERKV

-451 LRWDMESGDM
+451 LRWDTGTGTM

-479 PKELWFTLSG
+479 PKELWFTLNG
-489 ETTEELSDLLSD
+489 ETTAELTGLLSD

-509 TVGALVWYLYG
+509 TVGALAWALTRSTSYG
-520 ATTAPWSDPVLYWS
+520 SPVFYWRDTVDF
-534 EATELA
+534 AGTLA
-540 AGMSI
+540 L
-545 FLGDE
+545 FLGDD

-558 WVLRLGMEELAA
+558 WVLRLGMTDLAA
-570 LLGYGEDAY
+570 LLGYGEEDAGT
-579 VYDYLGLQDFALE
+579 YLGLEAFALE
-592 CAFHDDGA
+592 CAFHDDGT
-600 VTGSLLCLTPDETWS
+600 VTGSLLCLTPDESWS
-615 PAVRVTASWDFDL
+615 PAMRIAADWKFDL
-628 TGGGLE
+628 TSGSLE
-634 AEIHLKNQMKL
+634 AELHLKNQMKL
-645 TITGSTALK
+645 TLTVSTALE
-654 ETGEKPETGVPEGA
+654 ETGEKPETQVPEGA
-668 ASMALE
+668 ASTALE

>member
-1 MKKLLSI
+1 MKKLISI
-8 LLTLALTLSLSVPAL
+8 LLTLALTLSLSAPAL
-23 AAAPEEV
+23 AAAPEEA
-30 PLPDLMDPPPPVED
+30 PLPDLIDPPLPVED

-66 PEEAAQLEANLEQ
+66 PEEAAAMEAAIDTYVQET
-79 WAMTSWGYASVAEMA
+79 WYYDSVAEMA
-94 EAWGESEAYIRDML
+94 EYWGESEAYIRDML
-108 LEEQVGTAMYQ
+108 LEEQVWAAMVQ
-119 EEQQAAQAEY
+119 EEEQAAQAEY

-159 FMADYGLADRAA
+159 FMADYDLADRAA
-171 FEDYMEGD
+171 FEAYMKAD

-188 SLRSDIDAALAEN
+188 NLRSERDAALAE
-201 AAALDGFDVDAYF
+201 APAALDGFDVDDYF
-214 AQEYPYYESQ
+214 TQEYPYYSDQ
-224 EEFMAGYTLLDRAEF
+224 EEFMADYGLLDRTEF
-239 ETYLTWEYLTYY
+239 ETYLTWEYLIYY
-251 AVPEGNDPWTDD
+251 AAPEGNDPWTDD

-275 WVMVNGT
+275 GIMVNGT
-282 YLTFEADKPYAE
+282 YLTFTGDKPYAE

-302 DKLGEALGLELAG
+302 AELGEALGLELTG
-315 DYVPL
+315 DYVTL
-320 RETAQAAGYE
+320 REMAQAAGCE
-330 IWWDQD
+330 IWWDQA

-342 MDSDVLIGIID
+342 IDPDVLVAAID

-363 AKNTLDWERWAETED
+363 AKNTLDWERWAESED
-378 WTVTLTMFD
+378 WNVTLTMFD

-414 EYDLSAMM
+414 EYDLSALM

-451 LRWDMESGDM
+451 LRWDTETGAM
-461 AFTASCLPDLLSM
+461 AFTASCLPNLLSM
-474 LGTPY
+474 MGTPY
-479 PKELWFTLSG
+479 PKDLWFTMDG
-489 ETTEELSDLLSD
+489 ETTEELSTLFSD
-501 LMDREEPV
+501 LMDQEEPV
-509 TVGALVWYLYG
+509 TVGDLVWYLY
-520 ATTAPWSDPVLYWS
+520 ASTTAPWSDPVLYWS

-545 FLGDE
+545 FLGDD

-558 WVLRLGMEELAA
+558 WVLRLGMSELAG
-570 LLGYGEDAY
+570 LLGYSEED
-579 VYDYLGLQDFALE
+579 YDYLGLQDFALE
-592 CAFHDDGA
+592 CAFGDDGT
-600 VTGSLLCLTPDETWS
+600 VTGSLLCLTPDESWS
-615 PAVRVTASWDFDL
+615 PAMRIAADWKFDL
-628 TGGGLE
+628 TSGSLE
-634 AEIHLKNQMKL
+634 AELHLKNQMKL
-645 TITGSTALK
+645 TITTSTALE
-654 ETGEKPETGVPEGA
+654 ETGEKPETQVPEGA

>member
-1 MKKLLSI
+1 MKKLISI
-8 LLTLALTLSLSVPAL
+8 LLTLALTLSLSAPAL

-30 PLPDLMDPPPPVED
+30 PLPDLMDPPLSVEN

-119 EEQQAAQAEY
+119 EERQAAQAEY

-159 FMADYGLADRAA
+159 FMADYDLADRAA

-188 SLRSDIDAALAEN
+188 GLRSDIDAVLAEDP
-201 AAALDGFDVDAYF
+201 AALDGFDVDAYF

-224 EEFMAGYTLLDRAEF
+224 EEFMTGYNLLDRAEF
-239 ETYLTWEYLTYY
+239 ETYLTWEYLTFY

-342 MDSDVLIGIID
+342 MDPDVLVAAID

-378 WTVTLTMFD
+378 WNVTLTMFD

-400 QESLYGPEGLQTTG
+400 QESLCGPEGLQTTG
-414 EYDLSAMM
+414 EYDLSALM
-422 TLLEQMGLLEYVG
+422 TLLEGMGLLEYVG
-435 EDELKV
+435 EDERKM

-451 LRWDMESGDM
+451 LRWDTETGAM
-461 AFTASCLPDLLSM
+461 AVTASCLPDLLSM
-474 LGTPY
+474 MGTPY
-479 PKELWFTLSG
+479 PKELWFTMDG
-489 ETTEELSDLLSD
+489 ETTEELSALLSD
-501 LMDREEPV
+501 LMEQEEPV

-520 ATTAPWSDPVLYWS
+520 TTTAPWSDPVLYWS
-534 EATELA
+534 EVTAQQL
-540 AGMSI
+540 
-545 FLGDE
+545 LDE
-550 ALVREGDA
+550 ARE
-558 WVLRLGMEELAA
+558 
-570 LLGYGEDAY
+570 
-579 VYDYLGLQDFALE
+579 
-592 CAFHDDGA
+592 
-600 VTGSLLCLTPDETWS
+600 
-615 PAVRVTASWDFDL
+615 
-628 TGGGLE
+628 
-634 AEIHLKNQMKL
+634 KN
-645 TITGSTALK
+645 
-654 ETGEKPETGVPEGA
+654 V
-668 ASMALE
+668 
-674 DLTGW
+674 